1 MALIPNPKN
10 SSDKFPL
17 KRWLATIGPGIVTA
31 AIVFGPSKITI
42 TSKMGA
48 LYSYDLLWVVVLA
61 IFFMIIF
68 TSMGSR
74 IGLATQQTL
83 LRTIRNQYGKWVSA
97 LVGIGVFLVATS
109 FQAGNAI
116 GVGIS
121 IAEASGTSP
130 EPWILLFNVIG
141 ITLLFFRNFYK
152 TLERLMIAIVGVML
166 FSFLTTMFLAMPT
179 IADLIS
185 GFRPAVP
192 SGSAGLIIAFFA
204 SCFSIVGAFYQ
215 SYLVQERKKIGT
227 AINKQGHNGLT
238 GIVILGIMSA
248 VVMICAAAVLNTQ
261 GIAVNNASD
270 MAVALEPL
278 FGNYASQLFLVGLFG
293 ASFSSL
299 IGNATVGGSLLA
311 DGFGYGSRLDA
322 KAVRISIA
330 VVMVAGSGVAI
341 GFEKPPL
348 EIIVFAQSVT
358 IFLVP
363 FIGIAMYLISS
374 NGTLM
379 GDYVNTRFTRFSGM
393 LGLLILILLACYNF
407 NELFLT

>member
-1 MALIPNPKN
+1 MALIPDPRNNP
-10 SSDKFPL
+10 DKFPL
-17 KRWLATIGPGIVTA
+17 KRWLAAIGPGIVTA

-48 LYSYDLLWVVVLA
+48 LYGYDLLWVVVLA
-61 IFFMIIF
+61 IFFMIVF

-74 IGLATQQTL
+74 IGFATQQTL
-83 LRTIRNQYGKWVSA
+83 LSTIRDQYGKWVSG

-121 IAEASGTSP
+121 IGEATNTSP
-130 EPWILLFNVIG
+130 VPWILLFNVIG
-141 ITLLFFRNFYK
+141 ITLLFFRNFYRI
-152 TLERLMIAIVGVML
+152 LERLMIAIVGVML
-166 FSFLTTMFLAMPT
+166 FSFLTTMFLAKPDM
-179 IADLIS
+179 AGLIS
-185 GFRPAVP
+185 GFHPSVP
-192 SGSAGLIIAFFA
+192 GGSAGLIIAFFA

-215 SYLVQERKKIGT
+215 SYLVQERKKMDK
-227 AINKQGHNGLT
+227 AQDQQGHNGLT

-248 VVMICAAAVLNTQ
+248 VVMVCAATVLNTR
-261 GIAVNNASD
+261 GIEVTNASD
-270 MAVALEPL
+270 MAAALEPL
-278 FGNYASQLFLVGLFG
+278 FGNYSSQLFLIGLFG

-322 KAVRISIA
+322 KAVKISIA
-330 VVMVAGSGVAI
+330 IVMVAGSCVAI

-379 GDYVNTRFTRFSGM
+379 GDYANTRFTRYSGI
-393 LGLLILILLACYNF
+393 LGLLILVLLAGYNF
-407 NELFLT
+407 YELFLS